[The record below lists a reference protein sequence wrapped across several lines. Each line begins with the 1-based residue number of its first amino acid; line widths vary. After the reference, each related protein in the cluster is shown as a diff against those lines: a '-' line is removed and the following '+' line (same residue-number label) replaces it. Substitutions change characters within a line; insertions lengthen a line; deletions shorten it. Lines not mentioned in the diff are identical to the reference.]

1 MYMSW
6 AATNWNS
13 STDLK
18 NIKHHEKNEYILNH
32 ILNEQNCQFRH
43 TYLPL
48 FLVGQKTRW
57 EILFRS
63 YFDFGLH
70 YCYYYFQLEM
80 GKLFLVGQQWYH
92 RGNCCSVAYLSHH
105 WSRDHK
111 VSETMSLINVWKMS
125 YRLT

>member
-1 MYMSW
+1 MSW
-6 AATNWNS
+6 AIIYCNS
-13 STDLK
+13 STDLQQL
-18 NIKHHEKNEYILNH
+18 NIMRKINIYKH
-32 ILNEQNCQFRH
+32 ILIDWTFELRD

-48 FLVGQKTRW
+48 FLAGQKTRW

-92 RGNCCSVAYLSHH
+92 RGNCCSVAYLSHR

-111 VSETMSLINVWKMS
+111 VSEMTSLINVYFWKMS
-125 YRLT
+125 YLLT